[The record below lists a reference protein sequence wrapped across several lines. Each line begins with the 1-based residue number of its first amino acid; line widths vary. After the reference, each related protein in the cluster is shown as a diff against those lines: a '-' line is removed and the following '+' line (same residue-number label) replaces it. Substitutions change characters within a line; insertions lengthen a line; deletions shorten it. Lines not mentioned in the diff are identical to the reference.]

1 MILRRFQNRT
11 MRAIPPLFVCSSL
24 RTPRN
29 SPRAPSR
36 FRPECRPRLRT
47 TSRVVPGRR
56 RLRSPR
62 PPWSPRCGAMR
73 AADRRRREPSRH
85 LRCEIPVGN
94 TVPTVH
100 LGTDERDHERMDLDS
115 AAEDL
120 YGLPPEEFTAA
131 RDEVAKQA
139 PEPALKK
146 AIKSLRKPTVS
157 AHAVNQLVREH
168 PDEIDDLLD
177 LGDQLRS
184 VMTGDKGD
192 VRRLTEQRRDL
203 ISSLVAADLPAGIR
217 DDVTA
222 TLEAAT
228 ADPELG
234 AAVRSGRLVKPLRY
248 AGFGAMPDLDD
259 VVATPVPQRPA
270 RQKQTGA
277 AKKSTAKKSAAAKSA
292 PKKEAKPAPDLSG
305 LRQKVLDLAG
315 AADDAQRR
323 YDDAVHAAVE
333 ARKLLD
339 RAEAERAEAHKAAR
353 AAHAAVEQAR
363 RELGRLERS

>member
-1 MILRRFQNRT
+1 
-11 MRAIPPLFVCSSL
+11 
-24 RTPRN
+24 
-29 SPRAPSR
+29 
-36 FRPECRPRLRT
+36 
-47 TSRVVPGRR
+47 
-56 RLRSPR
+56 
-62 PPWSPRCGAMR
+62 
-73 AADRRRREPSRH
+73 
-85 LRCEIPVGN
+85 
-94 TVPTVH
+94 
-100 LGTDERDHERMDLDS
+100 MDLDS
-115 AAEDL
+115 VAEDL
-120 YGLPPEEFTAA
+120 YGLPPDEFTAA
-131 RDEVAKQA
+131 RDEAATQA
-139 PEPALKK
+139 TDSVLKK

-157 AHAVNQLVREH
+157 AHAVNQLVRQH

-177 LGDQLRS
+177 LGDELRS
-184 VMTGDKGD
+184 AMSGNKGD

-203 ISSLVAADLPAGIR
+203 ISSLVAADLPAAVR

-222 TLEAAT
+222 TLEAGT

-259 VVATPVPQRPA
+259 VVATPLPRRPA
-270 RQKQTGA
+270 KKKQTTST
-277 AKKSTAKKSAAAKSA
+277 KKSPAKKSA
-292 PKKEAKPAPDLSG
+292 PKKDAKPAPDLSG

-339 RAEAERAEAHKAAR
+339 HAEAERAEAHKAAR
-353 AAHAAVEQAR
+353 AAHAAAEQAR

>member
-1 MILRRFQNRT
+1 MGSI
-11 MRAIPPLFVCSSL
+11 APLSVCNSS
-24 RTPRN
+24 RTPHC
-29 SPRAPSR
+29 SPPGPSR
-36 FRPECRPRLRT
+36 FHRECRPRLRT
-47 TSRVVPGRR
+47 TSPVVPGRR
-56 RLRSPR
+56 RPRSPR

-157 AHAVNQLVREH
+157 AHAVNQLVRQH

-203 ISSLVAADLPAGIR
+203 ISSLVVADLPAAVR
-217 DDVTA
+217 DDATA

-228 ADPELG
+228 ADPALG

-270 RQKQTGA
+270 RRKQTTA
-277 AKKSTAKKSAAAKSA
+277 AKKSTAKTSTAKKSA
-292 PKKEAKPAPDLSG
+292 PKEEKPAPDLSG

-353 AAHAAVEQAR
+353 AAHAAAEQAR

>member
-1 MILRRFQNRT
+1 MTGQ
-11 MRAIPPLFVCSSL
+11 
-24 RTPRN
+24 TPHC

-36 FRPECRPRLRT
+36 FRPGCRPRLRT

-62 PPWSPRCGAMR
+62 PPSSPRCGAMR

-85 LRCEIPVGN
+85 LRCKIPVGK
-94 TVPTVH
+94 TVPTVP

-115 AAEDL
+115 VAEDVYCL
-120 YGLPPEEFTAA
+120 SPDEFTAA
-131 RDEVAKQA
+131 RDEAARQA
-139 PEPALKK
+139 TDPALKK

-168 PDEIDDLLD
+168 PDEIDELLD
-177 LGDQLRS
+177 LGDELRS
-184 VMTGDKGD
+184 AMSGDKGD

-203 ISSLVAADLPAGIR
+203 ISSLVAADLPAAVR

-259 VVATPVPQRPA
+259 VVATPVAQRPSRKKKTA
-270 RQKQTGA
+270 P
-277 AKKSTAKKSAAAKSA
+277 AKKSTAKNTA
-292 PKKEAKPAPDLSG
+292 PKKAEKPAPDLTG

-323 YDDAVHAAVE
+323 YDDAMHAAVE

-339 RAEAERAEAHKAAR
+339 RAEAERAEAHKTAR

>member
-1 MILRRFQNRT
+1 MGSI
-11 MRAIPPLFVCSSL
+11 APLSVCNSS
-24 RTPRN
+24 RTPHC
-29 SPRAPSR
+29 SPPGPSR
-36 FRPECRPRLRT
+36 FHRECRPRLRT
-47 TSRVVPGRR
+47 TSPVVPGRR
-56 RLRSPR
+56 RPRSPR

-73 AADRRRREPSRH
+73 AADRCRREPSRH

-157 AHAVNQLVREH
+157 AHAVNQLVRDH

-248 AGFGAMPDLDD
+248 AGFGAMPDIDD
-259 VVATPVPQRPA
+259 AVATPLSQRPA
-270 RQKQTGA
+270 RKKTAPTKKAA
-277 AKKSTAKKSAAAKSA
+277 AKKTTAKKA
-292 PKKEAKPAPDLSG
+292 EKPAPDLAG
-305 LRQKVLDLAG
+305 LRQRVLELSG

-323 YDDAVHAAVE
+323 YDETVRAAVE

-339 RAEAERAEAHKAAR
+339 RAEGERADAHKAAR
-353 AAHAAVEQAR
+353 DAHAAAEQAR
-363 RELGRLERS
+363 RELGRAERS

>member
-1 MILRRFQNRT
+1 MILHRFQNRT
-11 MRAIPPLFVCSSL
+11 MRAIPPLFVCNYV

-29 SPRAPSR
+29 FPLQPSR

-47 TSRVVPGRR
+47 TSPVVPGRR
-56 RLRSPR
+56 KLRSPR
-62 PPWSPRCGAMR
+62 PPSSPRCGAMR

-85 LRCEIPVGN
+85 LRCEIPVGK
-94 TVPTVH
+94 TVPTVP

-115 AAEDL
+115 VAEDL
-120 YGLPPEEFTAA
+120 YGLPPDEFTAA
-131 RDEVAKQA
+131 QDETAKQTSD
-139 PEPALKK
+139 PALKK
-146 AIKSLRKPTVS
+146 SIKSLRKPTVS
-157 AHAVNQLVREH
+157 AHAVNDLVREH

-177 LGDQLRS
+177 LGNDLRS
-184 VMTGDKGD
+184 SMTGNKGD

-203 ISSLVAADLPAGIR
+203 ISSLVAADLPAAVR

-259 VVATPVPQRPA
+259 VLATPVAQRPA
-270 RQKQTGA
+270 RKKKTA
-277 AKKSTAKKSAAAKSA
+277 AGKRTTAKKNA
-292 PKKEAKPAPDLSG
+292 PKKAAKPAPDLTA
-305 LRQKVLDLAG
+305 LRQKVLDLSG

-339 RAEAERAEAHKAAR
+339 RAESERAEAHKAAR
-353 AAHAAVEQAR
+353 DAHAAAEQAR

>member
-1 MILRRFQNRT
+1 MGSI
-11 MRAIPPLFVCSSL
+11 APLSVCTSA
-24 RTPRN
+24 RTPLS

-47 TSRVVPGRR
+47 TSLVVPGRR
-56 RLRSPR
+56 RPRSPR

-73 AADRRRREPSRH
+73 AADHRRREPSSH

-94 TVPTVH
+94 TVPTVP

-115 AAEDL
+115 VAEDL
-120 YGLPPEEFTAA
+120 YGLPPDEFTAA
-131 RDEVAKQA
+131 RDETAKQA
-139 PEPALKK
+139 PDPALKR

-157 AHAVNQLVREH
+157 AHAVNDLVREH

-177 LGDQLRS
+177 LGNDLRS
-184 VMTGDKGD
+184 AMTGDKGD

-203 ISSLVAADLPAGIR
+203 ISSLVAPDLPAAVR

-228 ADPELG
+228 ADRELG

-270 RQKQTGA
+270 RKKQTGA
-277 AKKSTAKKSAAAKSA
+277 AKKSAAKKSA
-292 PKKEAKPAPDLSG
+292 PKKEAKPTPDLGG

-333 ARKLLD
+333 ARKLVD
-339 RAEAERAEAHKAAR
+339 RAEAERAEAHKTAR